1 VQRAMTTGSG
11 PVRSAE
17 STAATAAAL
26 ADLAALPPTTADP
39 GPKTWETTN
48 LLHLG
53 QALTELAHRRAE
65 TRGGHVRSDFPERD
79 DTRWLVRQSVVV
91 SPDRSLTVTE
101 RSMP

>member
-1 VQRAMTTGSG
+1 MTAGSG

-26 ADLAALPPTTADP
+26 GELAALPPSTAEP
-39 GPKTWETTN
+39 GPRTWETTN

-53 QALTELAHRRAE
+53 QVLTELAHRREE
-65 TRGGHVRSDFPERD
+65 TRGGHVRSDFPDRD
-79 DTRWLVRQSVVV
+79 DARWLVRQSVVV
-91 SPDRSLTVTE
+91 APDRSLTVTE